1 MSHRDRD
8 CRTGS
13 KTFAQDLSAAIQW
26 LLATLDL
33 RDVKLRKDC
42 TWSAKALISAAL
54 LWAWSSETAL
64 TERLRQA
71 VNVARR
77 IWKRGVP
84 ASTSYQAFIKLLMR
98 WTTELAACLIL
109 GLRTQMERGS
119 PKQFHIAGFLVLA
132 GDGSKLGLCR
142 TNSNECRFSPAKT
155 QRKNRKKRKR
165 RGGRPRSRKTQAQ
178 RSREKKADSPQ
189 MALTAL
195 YHVGMRLPWDWRI
208 GPGDSSERAHMLE
221 MSANL
226 PSNALITNDCGFV
239 GYEFWSALYSQKRHF
254 VIRVGGNIRLLKR
267 LGTVRESEGI
277 VYLWPNKVA
286 KQKQPPLVLR
296 LVVVQGA
303 RHPWYLVTSVLSP
316 QRLSD
321 RQVAEIYRRRWGIEL
336 FFRHFKQ
343 TFGRSKLR
351 SHKAEHAEC
360 EAHWSLLGLW
370 TMLLYAHHQLPK
382 DPEEQPRFSVARVLR
397 AFRRAMHD
405 YKCRPE
411 TGESLRELLRV
422 AVIDRYKRKDKRS
435 RGYPRKKYESQAQPP
450 QIFCATTS
458 QRELAQQVM
467 SQQPKKGLTA

>member
-1 MSHRDRD
+1 MSHRDKD

-13 KTFAQDLSAAIQW
+13 KTFAQELSTAIQW
-26 LLATLDL
+26 LLGTLDL
-33 RDVKLRKDC
+33 RGVKLRKDC
-42 TWSAKALISAAL
+42 TWSVKALISAAL

-64 TERLRQA
+64 TQRLQQA
-71 VNVARR
+71 VDVARQ

-98 WTTELAACLIL
+98 WTANLSACLIL

-119 PKQFHIAGFLVLA
+119 PEQFHIAGFLVLA

-142 TNSNECRFSPAKT
+142 TKSNECRFSPAKT
-155 QRKNRKKRKR
+155 QRKNRKKKKR
-165 RGGRPRSRKTQAQ
+165 GGGRPRSRKAQARQ
-178 RSREKKADSPQ
+178 SREKKADSPQ

-208 GPGDSSERAHMLE
+208 GPGDSSERAHMLD
-221 MSANL
+221 MSAHL
-226 PSNALITNDCGFV
+226 PANALITNDCGFM
-239 GYEFWSALYSQKRHF
+239 GYEFWSALYAQHRHF
-254 VIRVGGNIRLLKR
+254 VIRVGGNVRLLKG
-267 LGTVRESEGI
+267 LGVVREKDGI

-286 KQKQPPLVLR
+286 KRKQPPLILR
-296 LVVVQGA
+296 LVVVHGA

-370 TMLLYAHHQLPK
+370 TMLLYAHQRLPR
-382 DPEEQPRFSVARVLR
+382 DPKKQPRFSVARVLR
-397 AFRRAMHD
+397 AFRRAMQR
-405 YKCRPE
+405 CTRSPE
-411 TGESLRELLRV
+411 DGESLREMLGV
-422 AVIDRYKRKDKRS
+422 AVLDPYKRRDKRS

-450 QIFCATTS
+450 KLANATTN
-458 QRELAQQVM
+458 QRILAQQVM
-467 SQQPKKGLTA
+467 SVQPTKGLTA